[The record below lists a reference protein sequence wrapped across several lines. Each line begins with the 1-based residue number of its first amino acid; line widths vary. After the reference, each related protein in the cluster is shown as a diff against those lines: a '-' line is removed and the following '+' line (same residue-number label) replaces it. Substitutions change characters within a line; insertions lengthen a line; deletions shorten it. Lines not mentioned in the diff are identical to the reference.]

1 MYTHTLD
8 KNRRI
13 SKNYDSIWIL
23 GNNKYYKKKPVQNYH
38 AESLISG
45 EYALKHQVLHH
56 FLN

>member
-23 GNNKYYKKKPVQNYH
+23 RNNKYYKKKPVQNYH
-38 AESLISG
+38 AIIIQN
-45 EYALKHQVLHH
+45 H
-56 FLN
+56 